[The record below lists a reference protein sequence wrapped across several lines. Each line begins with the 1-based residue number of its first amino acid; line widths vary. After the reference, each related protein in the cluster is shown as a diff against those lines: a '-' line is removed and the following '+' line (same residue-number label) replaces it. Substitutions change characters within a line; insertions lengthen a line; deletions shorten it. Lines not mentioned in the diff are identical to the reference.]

1 MFAKYKKFISGSD
14 DSSLDSDNKDGM
26 VEGCL
31 HSAVIGAGVTIEG
44 QMVSQED
51 MLIAG
56 EVHGAVIAKNHHIHV
71 AKSGVVK
78 ADITANIISVEG
90 TVTGNL
96 YGLERVMISST
107 SHVQGNIECPRV
119 ALEDGAKF
127 KGSIEMNPG
136 EPTQSILPIFPVA
149 NIKAGS
155 SSEGSDQIGAKAS

>member
-1 MFAKYKKFISGSD
+1 M
-14 DSSLDSDNKDGM
+14 
-26 VEGCL
+26 
-31 HSAVIGAGVTIEG
+31 
-44 QMVSQED
+44 
-51 MLIAG
+51 
-56 EVHGAVIAKNHHIHV
+56 
-71 AKSGVVK
+71 
-78 ADITANIISVEG
+78 EG

-155 SSEGSDQIGAKAS
+155 SSEGSGQIGAKAS